1 MLNGDCRR
9 KFDFSSKP
17 VCAHWAPLWPNVLY
31 MYDWKRITG
40 RRVILSDRHLT
51 VLADLGVAHL
61 EPHLHL
67 PEPLTALGA
76 AFALYP
82 VVLCNSCISAT
93 EHIGRACVAS

>member
-1 MLNGDCRR
+1 
-9 KFDFSSKP
+9 
-17 VCAHWAPLWPNVLY
+17 VCALGTPVAECFIY